1 MSFAIS
7 GEVVREEA
15 AELLRG
21 LLGLADNERRSDI
34 GGGEAFLHRR
44 LAIFGS
50 AIAIAALL
58 GGAAVVWAK
67 EPAKPPKRARPP
79 KWSPDVLDTFFPDA
93 RTKLVGTRPDYEKA
107 GAAAVAASAPAPAAT
122 ENAAA
127 AAGEEVAWSKL
138 IDAETIETE
147 IKRIAQQVGK
157 SVKAPAQFKGGGY
170 KDCRREFTVLAAM
183 FGVAGE
189 YDGDVRWKES
199 APLLRDVFA
208 RAGRNCKVGSD
219 QTFQEANLRKQN
231 LADLISGT
239 RPKASNAERKA
250 DWSQVADR
258 PPLMQRMNIGQQDRL
273 QKWLASKSE
282 FNTHRDDA
290 KHEAQLLAAIA
301 EMITRP
307 GYEYADDDT
316 YGGYARD
323 LKQASMDVAAAI
335 DQNNYEQARQAAG
348 RVSKACT
355 ECHEG
360 YRQ

>member
-1 MSFAIS
+1 VALDHRD
-7 GEVVREEA
+7 GEF
-15 AELLRG
+15 
-21 LLGLADNERRSDI
+21 S
-34 GGGEAFLHRR
+34 LHRR
-44 LAIFGS
+44 QANCVAALAIVAVLGS
-50 AIAIAALL
+50 
-58 GGAAVVWAK
+58 VVLVSAK

-79 KWSPDVLDTFFPDA
+79 KWSADVQDAFFSDA

-107 GAAAVAASAPAPAAT
+107 ADVAASAKASADSPPNSVAEEAEAD
-122 ENAAA
+122 AS
-127 AAGEEVAWSKL
+127 AGWSKL

-147 IKRIAQQVGK
+147 IKRVAQEVSK
-157 SVKAPAQFKGGGY
+157 SVTAPAQFKGGGY
-170 KDCRREFTVLAAM
+170 KDCRREFSVLAAM
-183 FGVAGE
+183 FAVAGE

-208 RAGRNCKVGSD
+208 RAGHNCKVGTD

-239 RPKASNAERKA
+239 RPKTSNAERKA
-250 DWSQVADR
+250 VWPQVADR

-273 QKWLASKSE
+273 QKWLASKGE

-290 KHEAQLLAAIA
+290 KHEAQILATIA
-301 EMITRP
+301 DIITRE

-316 YGGYARD
+316 YAGYARD
-323 LKQASMDVAAAI
+323 LKQASSDVAAAI
-335 DQNNYEQARQAAG
+335 DQSNYEQARQAAG
-348 RVSKACT
+348 RASKACT